1 MTDVI
6 KKVCIATVLALS
18 LTVGL
23 LSGMWNTA
31 QASEAESTPATEEVV
46 DRVAWHSA
54 TLLDTYKSFV
64 CDLLTYPQYD
74 ETYRTVYYESR
85 WNRIDHVIWVDHGW
99 GPNGVGR
106 LWGEI
111 TQYWCEYETD

>member
-6 KKVCIATVLALS
+6 KKACVATVLALS

-54 TLLDTYKSFV
+54 TLLATYKSFV
-64 CDLLTYPQYD
+64 CDLVTFPQYD
-74 ETYRTVYYESR
+74 ETYKTVYYESH
-85 WNRIDHVIWVDHGW
+85 WNRYDRKLWEDYGW
-99 GPNGVGR
+99 GPNGTGR
-106 LWGEI
+106 LWGII
-111 TQYWCEYETD
+111 TQYECVYETD